1 MPEIPFY
8 GEEDSHDELRWRRAT
23 LEIPDAADRRHDIAL
38 SAGIERA
45 RRSYASWRTLLS
57 DTAGCADSVRR
68 RMQAAYA
75 CNTRQ
80 LIDLDGIK
88 LRLGRHLPLPLA
100 QALLSGCYASAER
113 HLLQSTL
120 EDEDKVMEVGTS
132 IGMIAAFC
140 ARRLGSHQVVTFEN
154 DPRMV
159 RAARETFALND
170 VIPQLE
176 CCALDVL
183 PGECDVH
190 VDASR
195 HAQPARKPQMPCRS
209 LAQAIAHH
217 RPDVLLIGA
226 NGGEHEIAQFAAR
239 HKVSRV
245 FLRFSTRAASAAPR
259 LIDRARLAFGRAGYV
274 PVVEATGMH
283 ALYRLYDDVTT
294 MTDA

>member
-1 MPEIPFY
+1 MRSIPFY
-8 GEEDSHDELRWRRAT
+8 GEEDSNDELRWRRAA
-23 LEIPDAADRRHDIAL
+23 LESPDAADRRHEIAL
-38 SAGIERA
+38 STGIERA
-45 RRSYASWRTLLS
+45 RRGYSSWRTLLR
-57 DTAGCADSVRR
+57 DPAACADGLRR

-80 LIDLDGIK
+80 LIDLDGIR

-100 QALLSGCYASAER
+100 QALLSGCYATGER
-113 HLLQSTL
+113 QLLQGML
-120 EDEDKVMEVGTS
+120 EDEDTVMEVGTS

-140 ARRLGSHQVVTFEN
+140 ARRLGSQRVVTFET

-159 RAARETFALND
+159 RAAHETFALND
-170 VIPQLE
+170 VTPHME
-176 CCALDVL
+176 CCTLDVL

-190 VDASR
+190 VGVS
-195 HAQPARKPQMPCRS
+195 HQVPPAPVQKVPCRS

-239 HKVSRV
+239 HQVSRV
-245 FLRFSTRAASAAPR
+245 LVRFAACAAAP
-259 LIDRARLAFGRAGYV
+259 LAMDRARLAFGRAGYV
-274 PVVEATGMH
+274 PLVEAIGTH
-283 ALYRLYDDVTT
+283 ALYGLYDDVPT